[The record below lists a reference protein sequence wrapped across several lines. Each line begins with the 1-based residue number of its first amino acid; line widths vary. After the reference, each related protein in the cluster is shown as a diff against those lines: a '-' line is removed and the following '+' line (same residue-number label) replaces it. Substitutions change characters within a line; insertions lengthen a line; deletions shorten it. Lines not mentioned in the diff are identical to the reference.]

1 MENLINTLN
10 LFLFL
15 AIELSVLFIVISFIV
30 GIIQYKVPASK
41 IQSLLGKGKV
51 KSYLIAAGFAVIT
64 PFCSCSTIPMLRG
77 MLRAGAGFG
86 PMMTFLFVSP
96 LLNPI
101 IIGLLF
107 VTFGWKLTSIYF
119 ISALLVSLLSSFILE
134 KLQFDKY
141 IIQEKNK
148 SSCSDTPAC
157 QTKPSTNCSKSNDC
171 CDENDQKKT
180 IPYKKIWI
188 SALKDFK
195 QITLYL
201 FIGIAIGSIV
211 YGFVPTELLSQYA
224 GNDNPFAIPV
234 AAVIG
239 IPLYVRAEAVIPLA
253 SVLLTK
259 GVGQG
264 TVLALIIGSAGA
276 SLTEL
281 ILLRTMFTYKLIIA
295 FVTVIL
301 GMALIAGYTTYLF
314 N

>member
-15 AIELSVLFIVISFIV
+15 SIELSVLFIVISFIV

-107 VTFGWKLTSIYF
+107 VTFGWKLASIYF
-119 ISALLVSLLSSFILE
+119 VSALFVSLLSSFILE
-134 KLQFDKY
+134 KFKFDKY

-148 SSCSDTPAC
+148 PSYSDVVAC
-157 QTKPSTNCSKSNDC
+157 GTNQTTNCAESNSC
-171 CDENDQKKT
+171 CAENSQKKT
-180 IPYKKIWI
+180 IPYKQIWI

-314 N
+314 S